1 MLFPNTL
8 FATESEFFMSY
19 VAKPLAADR
28 SVIDVRI
35 RAEPSADV
43 EMLVAAAK
51 EFMLEDVSAC
61 EGIQATVRSSRF
73 RVGPLAQNH
82 EKPITLFH
90 QHLLAKL
97 GPAALDQ
104 PNRTA
109 MTLAPNSS
117 EPGSAAPS
125 PIDGGRPPSPA
136 ACCGSRP
143 ATRSRI
149 CAIPTDVG
157 TDVDAFAGITT
168 YEAPALTWH
177 HTLDWNGGFAGY
189 DCGVVE

>member
-19 VAKPLAADR
+19 VAKPLAPDR

-51 EFMLEDVSAC
+51 EFMLEDVTAC

-82 EKPITLFH
+82 ERPITLLH
-90 QHLLAKL
+90 EQILR
-97 GPAALDQ
+97 ALESDQ
-104 PNRTA
+104 P
-109 MTLAPNSS
+109 
-117 EPGSAAPS
+117 
-125 PIDGGRPPSPA
+125 
-136 ACCGSRP
+136 
-143 ATRSRI
+143 
-149 CAIPTDVG
+149 
-157 TDVDAFAGITT
+157 
-168 YEAPALTWH
+168 
-177 HTLDWNGGFAGY
+177 
-189 DCGVVE
+189 